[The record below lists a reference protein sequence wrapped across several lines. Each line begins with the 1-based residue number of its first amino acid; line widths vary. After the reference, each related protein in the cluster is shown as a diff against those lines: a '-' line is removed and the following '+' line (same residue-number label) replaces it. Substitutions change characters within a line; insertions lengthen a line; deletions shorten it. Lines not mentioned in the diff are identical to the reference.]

1 MAGLGESREGVRRVA
16 RGTGGSEGK
25 KGAQGVGWYAEGGK
39 GCGLQ
44 RLGRGHGDSGGVKKR
59 VFEK

>member
-1 MAGLGESREGVRRVA
+1 MA

-44 RLGRGHGDSGGVKKR
+44 RLGRGHRDSGGVKKR